1 MPISD
6 SNLFAKDL
14 EQAPR
19 HVEQR
24 PGQYGAGSIS
34 AETSL
39 DHLFRNHL
47 ISGGAGIGALFT
59 LTARRGSGLLA
70 TARFPIANAAKLP
83 PPFYVVAFEALRQPY
98 PARGAAA

>member
-6 SNLFAKDL
+6 FNRFAKDL

-24 PGQYGAGSIS
+24 PGQYGAGSINP
-34 AETSL
+34 ETRL

-47 ISGGAGIGALFT
+47 ISGGAGIGALFA
-59 LTARRGSGLLA
+59 LTARRG
-70 TARFPIANAAKLP
+70 
-83 PPFYVVAFEALRQPY
+83 
-98 PARGAAA
+98 AAA